1 MSFITRFVGTD
12 LDFLMDSLFF
22 FSHYIQLVGVRVCLG
37 AAEAGPFPGVD
48 TNQFRPRVMSSEGL
62 ADLICFKV

>member
-1 MSFITRFVGTD
+1 MSFVTRFLGTN

-22 FSHYIQLVGVRVCLG
+22 SHCTQLVGVRVCLG
-37 AAEAGPFPGVD
+37 VAEAGPFSGLG
-48 TNQFRPRVMSSEGL
+48 TSQLRPRVASSESL